1 MSQTIVVSHFV
12 AIHKDARQVIVNGLS
27 KVAQSAQ
34 QQPGVTKYAI
44 VIPRDESDAKSCYVI
59 EEYTDQAAYNSH
71 LGSKTVA
78 DLNCLLSAGALLE
91 IPTAVSVSK
100 ATSSF
105 TRPETS
111 NFIDPFIL
119 IATFD
124 YKENT
129 RAGALDG
136 WQDLTS
142 AIHPTDPGT
151 FVYTVAKDPQNPDR
165 VGSVAVYESEMYF
178 WDVHVPNPAIGANKA
193 KYGDIRTKTDLAY
206 FRMVGGYLVNDR
218 TLSKL

>member
-1 MSQTIVVSHFV
+1 MSPTIVVSRYV
-12 AIHKDARQVIVNGLS
+12 AINKDARRVAVNGLS
-27 KVAQSAQ
+27 TVAKSAQ

-44 VIPRDESDAKSCYVI
+44 TIPRDESDDKSCYVI

-71 LGSKTVA
+71 LGSKAVA
-78 DLNCLLSAGALLE
+78 DMTSLLSAGALLE
-91 IPTAVSVSK
+91 IPVIVSVFK

-111 NFIDPFIL
+111 QIIDPFIL

-124 YKENT
+124 YREDT
-129 RAGALDG
+129 RDGALEG

-142 AIHPTDPGT
+142 AIFPTDPGT
-151 FVYTVAKDPQNPDR
+151 FVYTVAKDAVNADR
-165 VGSVAVYESEMYF
+165 VGSVAVYESEKYF
-178 WDVHVPNPAIGANKA
+178 WDTHVPNPAIGANKA

-206 FRMVGGYLVNDR
+206 FNIVGGYLING
-218 TLSKL
+218 TTHSKL